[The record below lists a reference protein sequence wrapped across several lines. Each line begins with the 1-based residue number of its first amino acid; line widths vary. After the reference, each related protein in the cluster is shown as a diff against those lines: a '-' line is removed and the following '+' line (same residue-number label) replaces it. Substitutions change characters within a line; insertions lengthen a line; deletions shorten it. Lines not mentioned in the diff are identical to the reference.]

1 MNLFEYT
8 YSLVRQ
14 IPLRKISTYGAVAIA
29 LGDKVAARAVGRMM
43 NQNPNADDM
52 PCFKIVHSDGRL
64 GGFGLGIDDKIRRLK
79 QDSIHVNKGKIVN
92 FENVFFDDFRTEYP
106 LKTLREEQINISKN
120 ISLQDDFG
128 EIETVAGIDVA
139 YPDNEFH
146 EACGACVV
154 LDYHTMQV
162 IEESVV
168 FSPTDFPFISTYFSY
183 RELPIVQK
191 LMNHLRSTPSLILL
205 DGNGI
210 IHPIRCGFASH
221 AGITLD
227 IPTIGVAKTLL
238 YGTVKN
244 SQVIIDKE
252 QRGYA
257 FYKKQGTRPIYV
269 SPGHRVSLTTSL
281 DVVKHLSSSKIPE
294 PLRLAHHLAK
304 KNLQKNQQ
312 LIAGDHRDVM
322 IAK

>member
-8 YSLVRQ
+8 YNLVRQ
-14 IPLRKISTYGAVAIA
+14 IPPGQVSTYGAVAIA

-64 GGFGLGIDDKIRRLK
+64 GGFGLGIDDKIRRLQ
-79 QDSIHVNKGKIVN
+79 QDSIHVNNGKIVD
-92 FENVFFDDFRTEYP
+92 FEDVFFDNFQTNFP
-106 LKTLREEQINISKN
+106 LKTLRKEQITLSRKV
-120 ISLQDDFG
+120 SLRDDFND
-128 EIETVAGIDVA
+128 IETVAGIDVA

-146 EACGACVV
+146 EACGACVI

-183 RELPIVQK
+183 RELPIAQK
-191 LMNHLRSTPSLILL
+191 LINQLRLTPSMILL

-210 IHPIRCGFASH
+210 IHPARCGFASH
-221 AGITLD
+221 AGVTLD

-238 YGTVKN
+238 YGMIKD
-244 SQVIIDKE
+244 SKVIIDRE

-257 FYKKQGTRPIYV
+257 FSKKQGIQPIYV
-269 SPGHRVSLTTSL
+269 SPGHRVSLKTSVE
-281 DVVKHLSSSKIPE
+281 VVKHLSSSKNPE
-294 PLRLAHHLAK
+294 PLRHAHQLAK
-304 KNLQKNQQ
+304 KNLLQN
-312 LIAGDHRDVM
+312 R
-322 IAK
+322 

>member
-8 YSLVRQ
+8 YNLVRQ
-14 IPLRKISTYGAVAIA
+14 IPPGKVSTYGAVAIA

-43 NQNPNADDM
+43 NQNPDADDM

-79 QDSIHVNKGKIVN
+79 QDSIHVHKGKIVD
-92 FENVFFDDFRTEYP
+92 FEDVFFDDFRTEYP
-106 LKTLREEQINISKN
+106 LKTLREEQINLSRN
-120 ISLQDDFG
+120 ISLQDDFA
-128 EIETVAGIDVA
+128 EIDTVAGIDVA
-139 YPDNEFH
+139 YPDNEFQ
-146 EACGACVV
+146 EACGSCVV
-154 LDYHTMQV
+154 LDYHTMRV
-162 IEESVV
+162 IEESEV

-183 RELPIVQK
+183 RELPIVQT
-191 LMNHLRSTPSLILL
+191 LLSHLRSAPSLLLL

-221 AGITLD
+221 AGISLG

-238 YGTVKN
+238 FGKVKD

-257 FYKKQGTRPIYV
+257 FSIKQGLKPIYV
-269 SPGHRVSLTTSL
+269 SPGHRVSLKTSL
-281 DVVKHLSSSKIPE
+281 AVVKHLSTSKIPE

-304 KNLQKNQQ
+304 KNLQQN
-312 LIAGDHRDVM
+312 R
-322 IAK
+322 

>member
-8 YSLVRQ
+8 YNLVRQ
-14 IPLRKISTYGAVAIA
+14 IPPGKISTYGAVAIA
-29 LGDKVAARAVGRMM
+29 LGDRIAARAVGRMM
-43 NQNPNADDM
+43 NQNPDADDM

-79 QDSIHVNKGKIVN
+79 QDSIHVNKGRIVD
-92 FENVFFDDFRTEYP
+92 FDDVFFDDFRTEYP
-106 LKTLREEQINISKN
+106 LTKLREEQINISGSL
-120 ISLQDDFG
+120 SLQDNFG
-128 EIETVAGIDVA
+128 EIETIAGIDVA

-168 FSPTDFPFISTYFSY
+168 FSLTDFPFISTYFFY
-183 RELPIVQK
+183 REFPIVQK
-191 LMNHLRSTPSLILL
+191 LMNRLRSTPSLVLL

-221 AGITLD
+221 VGITLD
-227 IPTIGVAKTLL
+227 IPTIGIAKTLL
-238 YGTVKN
+238 FGKVKD

-257 FYKKQGTRPIYV
+257 FSKKQGTRPIYV
-269 SPGHRVSLTTSL
+269 SPGHRVSLKTSL

-304 KNLQKNQQ
+304 NNLHQN
-312 LIAGDHRDVM
+312 R
-322 IAK
+322 

>member
-14 IPLRKISTYGAVAIA
+14 IPPGKVSTYGAVAVA
-29 LGDKVAARAVGRMM
+29 LGDRVAARAVGRMM

-79 QDSIHVNKGKIVN
+79 QDSIDVKDGRIVD

-106 LKTLREEQINISKN
+106 LKTLREEQIQLSRD

-128 EIETVAGIDVA
+128 DVVSVAGIDVA

-146 EACGACVV
+146 DACGACVV
-154 LDYHTMQV
+154 LDYHTLQV

-191 LMNHLRSTPSLILL
+191 LMDQLRSTPSLLLL

-210 IHPIRCGFASH
+210 IHPARCGFASH
-221 AGITLD
+221 AGIVLD
-227 IPTIGVAKTLL
+227 VPTIGVAKTLL

-244 SQVIIDKE
+244 SQIIIDKE

-257 FYKKQGTRPIYV
+257 FSIKQGIKPIYV
-269 SPGHRVSLTTSL
+269 SPGHRVSLKTSL
-281 DVVKHLSSSKIPE
+281 KMVEYLSSSKNPE

-304 KNLQKNQQ
+304 KNLQQN
-312 LIAGDHRDVM
+312 R
-322 IAK
+322 

>member
-8 YSLVRQ
+8 YNLVRQ
-14 IPLRKISTYGAVAIA
+14 IPPGKVSTYGAVAIA

-52 PCFKIVHSDGRL
+52 PCFKIVHSDGQL
-64 GGFGLGIDDKIRRLK
+64 GGFGLGIDDKIRRLQ
-79 QDSIHVNKGKIVN
+79 QDSIHVNNGKIAD
-92 FENVFFDDFRTEYP
+92 FEDVFFDNFQTDYP
-106 LKTLREEQINISKN
+106 LKTLRKEQINLSKKV
-120 ISLQDDFG
+120 SLQDDFND
-128 EIETVAGIDVA
+128 IETVAGIDVA

-146 EACGACVV
+146 EACGACVI

-191 LMNHLRSTPSLILL
+191 LINQLRLTPSMVLL

-210 IHPIRCGFASH
+210 IHPARCGFASH
-221 AGITLD
+221 AGVTLD

-238 YGTVKN
+238 YGTIKD
-244 SQVIIDKE
+244 SKVIIDKE

-257 FYKKQGTRPIYV
+257 FSKKHGIRPIYV
-269 SPGHRVSLTTSL
+269 SPGHRVSLKTSVK
-281 DVVKHLSSSKIPE
+281 VVKHLSSLKNPE
-294 PLRLAHHLAK
+294 PLRHAHQLAK
-304 KNLQKNQQ
+304 KNLPQN
-312 LIAGDHRDVM
+312 R
-322 IAK
+322 

>member
-8 YSLVRQ
+8 YNLVRQ
-14 IPLRKISTYGAVAIA
+14 IPTGKISTYGAVAIA

-64 GGFGLGIDDKIRRLK
+64 GGFGLGIGDKIRRLQ
-79 QDSIHVNKGKIVN
+79 QDSIHVNNGKIVD
-92 FENVFFDDFRTEYP
+92 FEDVFFDDFKTEYP
-106 LKTLREEQINISKN
+106 LKTLREEQINLSRKV
-120 ISLQDDFG
+120 SLQDDFNG
-128 EIETVAGIDVA
+128 IETVAGIDVA

-146 EACGACVV
+146 QACGACAV
-154 LDYHTMQV
+154 LDYRTMQV

-191 LMNHLRSTPSLILL
+191 LINQLRVTPSMILL

-210 IHPIRCGFASH
+210 IHPARCGFASH
-221 AGITLD
+221 AGVTLD

-238 YGTVKN
+238 YGTIKD
-244 SQVIIDKE
+244 SKIIIEKE

-257 FYKKQGTRPIYV
+257 FSKKQGIRPIYV
-269 SPGHRVSLTTSL
+269 SPGHRVSLKNSVE
-281 DVVKHLSSSKIPE
+281 VVKHLSSLKNPE

-304 KNLQKNQQ
+304 KNLQQN
-312 LIAGDHRDVM
+312 R
-322 IAK
+322 

>member
-8 YSLVRQ
+8 YNLVRQ
-14 IPLRKISTYGAVAIA
+14 IPPGKVSTYGAVAIA

-64 GGFGLGIDDKIRRLK
+64 GGFGLGIDDKIRRLQ
-79 QDSIHVNKGKIVN
+79 QDSIHVDNGKIAD
-92 FENVFFDDFRTEYP
+92 FEDVFFDNFQTDYP
-106 LKTLREEQINISKN
+106 LKTLRKEQINLSKKV
-120 ISLQDDFG
+120 SLQDDFND
-128 EIETVAGIDVA
+128 IETVAGIDVA

-146 EACGACVV
+146 EACGACVI

-191 LMNHLRSTPSLILL
+191 LINQLRLTPSMVLL

-210 IHPIRCGFASH
+210 IHPARCGFASH
-221 AGITLD
+221 AGVILD
-227 IPTIGVAKTLL
+227 LPTIGVAKTLL
-238 YGTVKN
+238 YGTIIDSK
-244 SQVIIDKE
+244 VIIDRE

-257 FYKKQGTRPIYV
+257 FSKKQGIRPIYV
-269 SPGHRVSLTTSL
+269 SPGHRVSLKTSVE
-281 DVVKHLSSSKIPE
+281 VVKHLSSLKNPE
-294 PLRLAHHLAK
+294 PLRHAHQLAK
-304 KNLQKNQQ
+304 KNLPKN
-312 LIAGDHRDVM
+312 R
-322 IAK
+322 

>member
-8 YSLVRQ
+8 YKLVRQ
-14 IPLRKISTYGAVAIA
+14 IPPGKISTYGAVAIA

-92 FENVFFDDFRTEYP
+92 FEDVFFDDFRTNYP
-106 LKTLREEQINISKN
+106 LKKLREEQINLSRN

-128 EIETVAGIDVA
+128 DIKTVAGIDVA

-154 LDYHTMQV
+154 LDYHTKQI

-168 FSPTDFPFISTYFSY
+168 FSLTDFPFISTYFSY

-191 LMNHLRSTPSLILL
+191 LMNHLRSNPSLLLL

-210 IHPIRCGFASH
+210 IHPYHCGFASH

-227 IPTIGVAKTLL
+227 IPTIGIAKTLL
-238 YGTVKN
+238 FGKVKD

-252 QRGYA
+252 TRGYA
-257 FYKKQGTRPIYV
+257 YSKKHVTRPIYV
-269 SPGHRVSLTTSL
+269 SPGHRVSLKTSL
-281 DVVKHLSSSKIPE
+281 EVAKHLSSSKIPE
-294 PLRLAHHLAK
+294 PLRIAHHLAK
-304 KNLQKNQQ
+304 KNLHQN
-312 LIAGDHRDVM
+312 R
-322 IAK
+322 

>member
-1 MNLFEYT
+1 
-8 YSLVRQ
+8 
-14 IPLRKISTYGAVAIA
+14 
-29 LGDKVAARAVGRMM
+29 MM
-43 NQNPNADDM
+43 NQNPDADDM

-79 QDSIHVNKGKIVN
+79 QDSIHVNKGKIVD
-92 FENVFFDDFRTEYP
+92 FEDVFFNDFRTEYP
-106 LKTLREEQINISKN
+106 LKILREEQINLSRN
-120 ISLQDDFG
+120 ISLQNDFG
-128 EIETVAGIDVA
+128 EIVTVAGIDVA

-154 LDYHTMQV
+154 LDYNTMQV
-162 IEESVV
+162 IEEYMV
-168 FSPTDFPFISTYFSY
+168 FSQTDFPFISTYFSY

-191 LMNHLRSTPSLILL
+191 LLSHVRSTPSLVLL

-210 IHPIRCGFASH
+210 IHPARCGFASH

-238 YGTVKN
+238 YGTVKD

-257 FYKKQGTRPIYV
+257 FSIKQGIKPIYV
-269 SPGHRVSLTTSL
+269 SPGHRVSLKTSL
-281 DVVKHLSSSKIPE
+281 EVVKHLSSSKNPE
-294 PLRLAHHLAK
+294 PLRLAHQLAK
-304 KNLQKNQQ
+304 KNLQQN
-312 LIAGDHRDVM
+312 R
-322 IAK
+322 

>member
-8 YSLVRQ
+8 YNLVRQ
-14 IPLRKISTYGAVAIA
+14 IPPGNVSTYGAVAIA
-29 LGDKVAARAVGRMM
+29 LGDRVASRAVGRMM

-64 GGFGLGIDDKIRRLK
+64 GGFGLGIDDKIRRL
-79 QDSIHVNKGKIVN
+79 QHDSIHVNKGRIVD
-92 FENVFFDDFRTEYP
+92 FEDVFFDDFRTEYP
-106 LKTLREEQINISKN
+106 LKTLRKEQIDLSRN
-120 ISLQDDFG
+120 ISLQDDVE
-128 EIETVAGIDVA
+128 EIVTVAGIDVA

-154 LDYHTMQV
+154 LDYNTMQV
-162 IEESVV
+162 IEESVM

-191 LMNHLRSTPSLILL
+191 LLSHLRSTPSIVLL

-210 IHPIRCGFASH
+210 IHPARCGFASH
-221 AGITLD
+221 AGITLG

-238 YGTVKN
+238 YGIVKD
-244 SQVIIDKE
+244 SRVMIDKE

-257 FYKKQGTRPIYV
+257 FSIKQGIKPIYV
-269 SPGHRVSLTTSL
+269 SPGHRVSLKTSL
-281 DVVKHLSSSKIPE
+281 EVVKHLSSSKNPE

-304 KNLQKNQQ
+304 KNLTQN
-312 LIAGDHRDVM
+312 R
-322 IAK
+322 